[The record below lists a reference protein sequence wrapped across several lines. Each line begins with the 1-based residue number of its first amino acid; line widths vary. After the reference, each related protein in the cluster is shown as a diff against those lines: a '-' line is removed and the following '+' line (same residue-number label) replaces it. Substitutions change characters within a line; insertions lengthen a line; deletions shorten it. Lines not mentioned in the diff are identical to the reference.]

1 MKQRGKQ
8 KVILYGNCH
17 MECIRLY
24 LLSSCQFS
32 EKYEIV
38 DLPPIFRLNQE
49 NINFDIFH
57 ECAVFIYQE
66 VSDQTYKALGT
77 KNIIARLPADCI
89 KICITKSYFTG
100 YHPQ

>member
-49 NINFDIFH
+49 NINFDI
-57 ECAVFIYQE
+57 CIIRISNY
-66 VSDQTYKALGT
+66 T
-77 KNIIARLPADCI
+77 NII
-89 KICITKSYFTG
+89 KTN
-100 YHPQ
+100 